1 MATNENIQDNIS
13 VFSDTLAESS
23 PQDTAISPRVAPSTP
38 TNLTA
43 QPVGYDSVELAWDT
57 MPNADNYSIYRSLT
71 ADGNYTSIGNTT
83 TTSYLNTGLNQNT
96 TYYYKVSASTAGDES
111 PLSEYITATTARI
124 IPPANL
130 QATAQ
135 NSSVIQLTWS
145 PTQDASAYL
154 VYRSLTPDENLEL
167 IGTPTT
173 NAYTDTG
180 LSANTTYYY
189 SVRSRVGSQN
199 SDYSNTASATTLQA
213 APEPPNN
220 FVATPVSST
229 TIELKWTAPDV
240 AVDGYRL
247 YRSLSPNG
255 EWALISTTTNTDYT
269 DTGLDPNTRYY
280 YMLESYIADQNSVGV
295 RTDATTLIV
304 PPVTYRCVKLW
315 WCPECADY
323 YEIMRRPSN
332 QTTYARTGCSCQ
344 NYYCDCG
351 IRTDTSYD
359 YLIYAYICGNKIPI
373 AKLHI
378 D

>member
-1 MATNENIQDNIS
+1 MATNENIQDNIP
-13 VFSDTLAESS
+13 VLSDTLAEST
-23 PQDTAISPRVAPSTP
+23 PQDTAISPRIAPSTP
-38 TNLTA
+38 TNFTT
-43 QPVGYDSVELAWDT
+43 QSVGYDNVSMSWGAVPT
-57 MPNADNYSIYRSLT
+57 ADNYTIYRSQT

-83 TTSYLNTGLNQNT
+83 DISYSDTGLTQNT
-96 TYYYKVSASTAGDES
+96 TYYYKVSASNSGDES
-111 PLSEYITATTARI
+111 PLSDYIAATTARI
-124 IPPANL
+124 LPPANL

-135 NSSVIQLTWS
+135 SSDSILLTWN
-145 PTQDASAYL
+145 PTQDATAYL
-154 VYRSLTPDENLEL
+154 VYRSSSPSGNLVL
-167 IGTPTT
+167 IDSPTT
-173 NAYTDTG
+173 NSYTDTG
-180 LSANTTYYY
+180 LSADTTYYY
-189 SVRSRVGSQN
+189 SVRASVGNVS
-199 SDYSNTASATTLQA
+199 SDLSNTISATTLQA
-213 APEPPNN
+213 APESPSN

-255 EWALISTTTNTDYT
+255 EWTLISTTTNTDYT
-269 DTGLDPNTRYY
+269 DTGLAPNTRYY
-280 YMLESYIADQNSVGV
+280 YMLESYLADQSSVGV

-332 QTTYARTGCSCQ
+332 QTTYARIGCSCQ